1 MLRIGKV
8 TDVNED
14 SKKVR
19 VVFPDSALVS
29 DWLPVVQRGEEE
41 GFMPEIDDVVLC
53 AYGEGFGSDGYVLG
67 VTS

>member
-14 SKKVR
+14 AKKVR

-29 DWLPVVQRGEEE
+29 DWLPVVQRGEED
-41 GFMPEIDDVVLC
+41 GFMPNIDDVVLC
-53 AYGEGFGSDGYVLG
+53 LYGESFGADGYVLG
-67 VTS
+67 VMS